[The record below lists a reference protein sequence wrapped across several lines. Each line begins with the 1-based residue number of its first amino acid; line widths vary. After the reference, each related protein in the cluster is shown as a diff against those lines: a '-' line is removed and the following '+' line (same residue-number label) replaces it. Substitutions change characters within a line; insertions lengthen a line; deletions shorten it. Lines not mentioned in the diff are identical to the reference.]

1 VPGGTR
7 AESGGRQGSG
17 QSGARCFFALDHLF
31 LAMDK
36 LRRPRI
42 LTLKLGG
49 IERLVFVE
57 KTIRYYC
64 GLVMLSMHTRS
75 RTPKHFHFVHS
86 KQAS

>member
-49 IERLVFVE
+49 IEQLVFVE
-57 KTIRYYC
+57 KTVCI
-64 GLVMLSMHTRS
+64 S
-75 RTPKHFHFVHS
+75 FVEGR
-86 KQAS
+86 AAVDCYI